1 MPNNSIVNLGD
12 LSKPADTLIKKIS
25 KAVGGIFAPS
35 QIRRIAEAEAE
46 ATIVRAQSEAEA
58 SKIKT
63 QSEIEQVEL
72 RQRTVHRLITEEMQ
86 RQKNMEDITF
96 KAIPHLKEDANPDDM
111 SDDWIA
117 NFLDKGR
124 IISDSEMQSLW
135 SRVLAG
141 EANVPGTYSKRTVN
155 FVSEL
160 DKNDA
165 ELFTKL
171 CGFCWTVE
179 NFTPLIFDE
188 NAEIYKRHGI
198 NFEILNHLD
207 SIGFINFQNVD
218 SLMWDF
224 STKSTVGHAVHYYG
238 TSLCLEVPEYRNSVE
253 VGKVHLTKIGE
264 ELAPICGSK
273 PVDGFYEY
281 VKNRWNQYLP
291 ATEKD

>member
-1 MPNNSIVNLGD
+1 MSNNSIVNLGD

-25 KAVGGIFAPS
+25 KAVGGLFAPF
-35 QIRRIAEAEAE
+35 QIRRIAEAEAD
-46 ATIVRAQSEAEA
+46 ATIIRARSEVEA

-96 KAIPHLKEDANPDDM
+96 KAIPHLQEDANPDDM

-124 IISDSEMQSLW
+124 IISDGEMQSLW
-135 SRVLAG
+135 GRVLAG

-160 DKNDA
+160 DKSDA
-165 ELFTKL
+165 DLFTKL
-171 CGFCWTVE
+171 CGFCWDIGYVV
-179 NFTPLIFDE
+179 PLVFDE
-188 NAEIYKRHGI
+188 QMEIYTTSGI
-198 NFEILNHLD
+198 NFDALRHLE
-207 SIGFINFQNVD
+207 SIGLIQSAVSGHFGEDKLPEIIN
-218 SLMWDF
+218 
-224 STKSTVGHAVHYYG
+224 ACYYG
-238 TSLCLEVPEYRNSVE
+238 KWLRLNISSNNYDYLEI
-253 VGKVHLTKIGE
+253 GKVLLTKIGE
-264 ELAPICGSK
+264 ELAPICGSQ

-281 VKNRWNQYLP
+281 VTEQWKQYLP
-291 ATEKD
+291 AVEKD